1 VEFIY
6 EYGLFLLKV
15 VTFVIAIGVVIG
27 LIVSA
32 GARQKPSTTGSI
44 EVTKVNDRFD
54 EMSQLMKQAMFD
66 DDTIKKEEKALA
78 KEKKQEKKANKQKL
92 KAGEETEQPKRV
104 FLVDFDGDM
113 KASAVSQLREIVSA
127 VLFVATP
134 KDEVV
139 LRLESGGGMVHSYG
153 LAASQLDRIRQ
164 REIPFTVCV
173 DKVAASGG
181 YMMACVANK
190 ICAAPFAII
199 GSIGVLA
206 QLPNFH
212 KVLKKHDIDFEMLTA
227 GEYKRTLT
235 MFGENTEK
243 GREKFVEDLEL
254 THGLFKDYVHQQR
267 SIIDIDVV
275 ATGEIWFGTKAK
287 DNNLIDELTTS
298 DDYIT
303 GLAAEHD
310 VFSVTYSVK
319 KSLPERL
326 GFSVQ
331 MGLEKGM
338 SRILEQLQTTRFF
351 Q

>member
-1 VEFIY
+1 MEFVY

-15 VTFVIAIGVVIG
+15 VTFVIAIAVVVG
-27 LIVSA
+27 LVVSA
-32 GARQKPSTTGSI
+32 GARQKPSSVGVI
-44 EVTKVNDRFD
+44 QVTKINDRFD
-54 EMSQLMKQAMFD
+54 AMRQSMKRAMFD
-66 DDTIKKEEKALA
+66 VDVIKKAEKTLA
-78 KEKKQEKKANKQKL
+78 KEKKVEKKANKQKL
-92 KAGEETEQPKRV
+92 KLKESQDEPKRV

-113 KASAVSQLREIVSA
+113 KASAVAQLREIVSA

-164 REIPFTVCV
+164 RQIPLTICV

-190 ICAAPFAII
+190 ICAAPFAVI

-212 KVLKKHDIDFEMLTA
+212 RLLQKNDIDFEMLTA

-235 MFGENTEK
+235 MFGENTDK
-243 GREKFVEDLEL
+243 GREKFAEDLEL

-267 SIIDIDVV
+267 PIIDIDAV

-287 DNNLIDELTTS
+287 ENSLIDELTTS

-303 GLAAEHD
+303 DLASAFD
-310 VFSVTYSVK
+310 VFEVTYTSR

-326 GFSVQ
+326 GLSAQ
-331 MGLEKGM
+331 MAIEKSISNLIG
-338 SRILEQLQTTRFF
+338 QLQNSRFF
-351 Q
+351 H

>member
-1 VEFIY
+1 MEFLY
-6 EYGLFLLKV
+6 EYGLFLLKAI
-15 VTFVIAIGVVIG
+15 TFVVAIAAVIG

-32 GARQKPSTTGSI
+32 GSRQKSSPTGTI
-44 EVTKVNDRFD
+44 EVTKINDRFD
-54 EMSQLMKQAMFD
+54 EMSKSLKHAIYD
-66 DDTIKKEEKALA
+66 EDLIKKEEKAQE
-78 KEKKQEKKANKQKL
+78 KEKKREKKQSKHKKL
-92 KAGEETEQPKRV
+92 DEVEQPKRIY
-104 FLVDFDGDM
+104 LVNFDGDM
-113 KASAVSQLREIVSA
+113 KASAVAQLREIVSA
-127 VLFVATP
+127 ILFTATP

-139 LRLESGGGMVHSYG
+139 IRLESAGGMVHSYG

-164 REIPFTVCV
+164 RDIPLTVCV

-212 KVLKKHDIDFEMLTA
+212 KLLKKHDIDFELLTA

-235 MFGENTEK
+235 LFGENTDK
-243 GREKFVEDLEL
+243 AREKFVEDLEL
-254 THGLFKDYVHQQR
+254 THQLFKDYVVQQR
-267 SIIDIDVV
+267 PIVDIEAV

-287 DNNLIDELTTS
+287 ENNLIDQLTTS

-303 GLAAEHD
+303 GLAADNEIFE
-310 VFSVTYSVK
+310 VNYTSK

-326 GFSVQ
+326 GIAVQ
-331 MGLEKGM
+331 LGVEKGVTRLM
-338 SRILEQLQTTRFF
+338 EQLQVSRFF
-351 Q
+351 H